1 MEIKNLQRILSKLLN
16 GAQLDSIRVYSI
28 ALDLEF
34 NQISKSNLPTTIYI
48 TTSNPIYLLQDF
60 SQVSNTDYKVDFY
73 KQRGKVINQLYSMI
87 GQEIKSVQ
95 LSKKGELTIAFDEK
109 NFFLSRDVEEF
120 ETIWEVMDITTDP
133 KIEHNWYISWS
144 EFNEIEI
151 NVSEN
156 F

>member
-109 NFFLSRDVEEF
+109 IFFLSRDVEEF

-144 EFNEIEI
+144 ELNEIEI

>member
-109 NFFLSRDVEEF
+109 IFF
-120 ETIWEVMDITTDP
+120 
-133 KIEHNWYISWS
+133 
-144 EFNEIEI
+144 
-151 NVSEN
+151 
-156 F
+156 